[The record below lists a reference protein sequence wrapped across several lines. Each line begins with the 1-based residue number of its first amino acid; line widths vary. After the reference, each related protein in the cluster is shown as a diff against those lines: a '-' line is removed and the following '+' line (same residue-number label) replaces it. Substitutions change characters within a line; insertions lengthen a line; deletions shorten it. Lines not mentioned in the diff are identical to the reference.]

1 MHLKGGERQ
10 GERIVMKIL
19 VIEDDSV
26 LREAIV
32 AILKE
37 ERYAVEE
44 ASSGDE
50 GLYAAEQD
58 IYDLIVLDIMLPEI
72 DGLEIVR
79 TLRANGCTVPI
90 LLLTARDS
98 VDDRVI
104 GLESG
109 ADDYLV
115 KPFAIRELLAR
126 MKALLRR
133 KGNLVSEDQ
142 PCYGGIV
149 MNGKLRDA
157 VVGDRP
163 VGLSGKEYELLEFL
177 VLNREQILTKNQIF
191 DRIWGF
197 EADISIS
204 IVDLYIHY
212 VRKKL
217 APFGLDGLIQ
227 TVRGAGYML
236 KEK

>member
-1 MHLKGGERQ
+1 MLR
-10 GERIVMKIL
+10 IL
-19 VIEDDSV
+19 VIEDDAV
-26 LREAIV
+26 LREAVV
-32 AILKE
+32 AILSGE
-37 ERYAVEE
+37 NYTVDHA
-44 ASSGDE
+44 ATGDE
-50 GLYAAEQD
+50 GLYTAEQD

-72 DGLEIVR
+72 SGLDIVR
-79 TLRANGCTVPI
+79 TLRAAGSTVPI

-115 KPFAIRELLAR
+115 KPFAMCELLAR
-126 MKALLRR
+126 IKALIRR
-133 KGNLVSEDQ
+133 KGNLVPEGQ
-142 PCYGGIV
+142 PGYGGLTLSTKV
-149 MNGKLRDA
+149 RDA
-157 VVGDRP
+157 FAAGQP
-163 VGLSGKEYELLEFL
+163 IGLSTKEYDLLEFL
-177 VLNREQILTKNQIF
+177 VLNREQILTKTQIF

-197 EADISIS
+197 DSDITIG

-212 VRKKL
+212 LRKKL
-217 APFGLDGLIQ
+217 APSGLDGLIQ

>member
-1 MHLKGGERQ
+1 MLR
-10 GERIVMKIL
+10 IL
-19 VIEDDSV
+19 VVEDDGV

-32 AILKE
+32 AILRGE
-37 ERYAVEE
+37 NYTVEE
-44 ASSGDE
+44 AAGGDE

-72 DGLEIVR
+72 TGLDIVKA
-79 TLRANGCTVPI
+79 LRASGSTVPI

-98 VDDRVI
+98 VDDRVA

-115 KPFAIRELLAR
+115 KPFAMRELLAR
-126 MKALLRR
+126 IKALLRR
-133 KGNLVSEDQ
+133 KGNLVNEDQ
-142 PCYGGIV
+142 PGYGGISL
-149 MNGKLRDA
+149 NGRVRDGF
-157 VVGDRP
+157 VGSQP
-163 VGLSGKEYELLEFL
+163 LGLSAKEYEVLEFL

-197 EADISIS
+197 ESDTSLT

-217 APFGLDGLIQ
+217 GRFGLDGLIH

-236 KEK
+236 REK